1 MLWGFYQS
9 CHDFSRSAS
18 SNINTRLSTDQ
29 MSYFS
34 PCFSP
39 LSHTICYPPPLTS
52 SPSQPRRTRT
62 HDILQFWLPCF
73 VHSMFLFHCC
83 LCIIFALFGK
93 PYILSP
99 HPAPPSSHTSFRIS
113 VFLQQNFTASMLFL
127 PRAFTAPSRNPLRA
141 LFCFFLALSFLTFL
155 SSVSDVSSRS
165 NTWPTALDLVFSAF
179 QPQSHFHRAFSQP
192 TALHGTPDELFQ

>member
-1 MLWGFYQS
+1 
-9 CHDFSRSAS
+9 
-18 SNINTRLSTDQ
+18 